1 MVVNTQDSLLPISFA
16 KFARFF
22 CLLGLHV
29 LYLYGGNINNVLLCI
44 SAQIH
49 VYWCPFDRLKS
60 AMVGVFTPGNKWSYF
75 HKVDCLINIYQHA
88 IGSTNI

>member
-49 VYWCPFDRLKS
+49 VY
-60 AMVGVFTPGNKWSYF
+60 
-75 HKVDCLINIYQHA
+75 
-88 IGSTNI
+88 

>member
-22 CLLGLHV
+22 CLLGCLHV

-49 VYWCPFDRLKS
+49 VY
-60 AMVGVFTPGNKWSYF
+60 
-75 HKVDCLINIYQHA
+75 
-88 IGSTNI
+88 